1 MTYFKNFTIDN
12 NIELFSV
19 GGTSLFSYIDLN
31 GQEWLIS
38 GIKLNQATIDNKNFN
53 FKKWQEDQDY
63 YVTFTPPKRQTEICV
78 FTATNGAGI
87 VDKPIKGNR
96 DDLQFI
102 APFRV
107 GVEVIKKDQVAIY

>member
-1 MTYFKNFTIDN
+1 MSYFKDFIRDN

-19 GGTSLFSYIDLN
+19 GGTSTFSYIDPN

-38 GIKLNQATIDNKNFN
+38 RIEINQATIDNKNFN
-53 FKKWQEDQDY
+53 FKKWQENEDY
-63 YVTFTPPKRQTEICV
+63 YVTFTPPTRQTQICV

-87 VDKPIKGNR
+87 VDRPIQGNR
-96 DDLQFI
+96 NDLQFI

-107 GVEVIKKDQVAIY
+107 GVKVIKKDQVAIY